1 VDKMSAKNGKRFLP
15 EGKHLMMGNVAMS
28 EGAIS
33 AGLTFF
39 GGYPIT
45 PSTEVIEHLAMRLP
59 QIGGVC
65 MQMEDELASINSVM
79 GASLVGG
86 KAMTATS
93 GPGLSL
99 MSETISMAANLEI
112 PFVFCDVQRNGPGT
126 GFVTEPHHN
135 DIGFMRFSGN
145 GEFQVI
151 AIAPMNCQ
159 ELFDLTITAFNYAE
173 LYRCPVFLVSDAY
186 LGHLHE
192 VVKIPSKEEILNR
205 IVERELPEDFTK
217 KFSYKDKT
225 TGEYVITKPPQ
236 MGTDYCPGLF
246 LHQPHGPEGLPT
258 PKPMEF
264 LETIMEKINSRKDE
278 IVITDQYQLDDA
290 EIVIIA
296 YGLPVRSSYRAV
308 DVARKEGIKVGVFRL
323 VTIWPFPDEKVKEVV
338 KDAKAVIVPELN
350 YTGVIAEQVERVTPI
365 ETPIIKIPKVCE
377 FHHPDDILN
386 VIKEVSK

>member
-1 VDKMSAKNGKRFLP
+1 MREISESNVKKFLP
-15 EGKHLMMGNVAMS
+15 EGKQLMMGNVAMA

-33 AGLTFF
+33 AGLKFF

-45 PSTEVIEHLAMRLP
+45 PSTEVIEHLAFRLP

-65 MQMEDELASINSVM
+65 MQMEDELASINAVI
-79 GASLVGG
+79 GASLVGE

-135 DIGFMRFSGN
+135 DIGFMRFAGN

-192 VVKIPSKEEILNR
+192 VVRIPSKEEILKKV
-205 IVERELPEDFTK
+205 VERELPEDFTA
-217 KFSYKDKT
+217 KFSYKDKNT
-225 TGEYVITKPPQ
+225 EEYIVPKPPI
-236 MGTDYCPGLF
+236 MGTEYCPGFF

-258 PKPMEF
+258 SRSVQF
-264 LETIMEKINSRKDE
+264 IETLMEKINSKKDE
-278 IVITDQYQLDDA
+278 ICITDEYRLDDA

-308 DVARKEGIKVGVFRL
+308 DIARQEGLKVGVFRL
-323 VTIWPFPDEKVKEVV
+323 ITVWPFPEEQVKEVV
-338 KDAKAVIVPELN
+338 KDAKAILVPELN
-350 YTGVIAEQVERVTPI
+350 YTGVIAEQVERVTKL
-365 ETPIIKIPKVCE
+365 ETPVIKIPKVCE
-377 FHHPDDILN
+377 FHHPEDILK
-386 VIKEVSK
+386 IIREVSK